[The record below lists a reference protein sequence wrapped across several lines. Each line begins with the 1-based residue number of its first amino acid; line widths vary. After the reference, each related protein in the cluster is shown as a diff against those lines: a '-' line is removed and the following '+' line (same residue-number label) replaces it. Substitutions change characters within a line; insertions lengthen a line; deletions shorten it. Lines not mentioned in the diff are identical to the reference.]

1 MADGRAS
8 QTGGTAVRQDPYR
21 VYNFKLEIDG
31 QTAGHFTECT
41 GLEVSVQC
49 ISYREAG
56 QGQVVRKLPGHVEYG
71 DVVLRY
77 GLTDSTDLWDWFME
91 SAAGKVRRRNISII
105 LMDPDGVTERTRWNL
120 FSAWP
125 SRWQGA
131 PLNTTA
137 QEIAIE
143 SLALV
148 FEELKRA

>member
-1 MADGRAS
+1 MREQRADQHAGA
-8 QTGGTAVRQDPYR
+8 AVREDPYR
-21 VYNFKLEIDG
+21 VYNFKLEIEG

-41 GLEVSVQC
+41 GLEISVQC
-49 ISYREAG
+49 INYREAG
-56 QGQVVRKLPGHVEYG
+56 QAQVVRKLPGQVEYG
-71 DVVLRY
+71 DVVLSY

-105 LMDPDGVTERTRWNL
+105 LMDPDGVTERMRWNL

-125 SRWQGA
+125 SRWKGA
-131 PLNTTA
+131 PLDTTA

-143 SLALV
+143 SLTLV